1 MKILFASTS
10 AIAIPLLEELNK
22 KGYISCVFTSPD
34 TPSKRGKALIPT
46 PIKTK
51 AIELGIPCYTPEH
64 LNREER
70 EIVKKEGADTLLS
83 FSYGKIFGPK
93 FLSLFD
99 YTFNVHPSL
108 LPKYRGCSPIYNT
121 IKNLDREGGI
131 SIQKIAL
138 GIDTGDIYREIS
150 FSLDGTETNEEL
162 EKKVSLMALSLVSS
176 VLSSIGTI
184 EPYKQEGEPSYTSF
198 IKKEDGK
205 IDWNESAS
213 AIHAL
218 IRASNPWPRSYTSF
232 GDMQLSL
239 TAVFGSA
246 FSSFEECSEVPGTVV
261 SLDKKKGLKIATGNG
276 YIYVTRVLPQAK
288 KEMDAVSFV
297 NGNKSII
304 GALLS

>member
-10 AIAIPLLEELNK
+10 AIAVPLLEELHK

-51 AIELGIPCYTPEH
+51 AMELGLPCYTPEH

-70 EIVKKEGADTLLS
+70 EIVKKEGLDTLLS

-121 IKNLDREGGI
+121 IRNLDREGGI

-138 GIDTGDIYREIS
+138 GIDTGDIYKSVS
-150 FSLDGTETNEEL
+150 FSLDGTETNEDI
-162 EKKVSLMALSLVSS
+162 EKKVSFLAPPLVLN
-176 VLSSIGTI
+176 VLSSISDI
-184 EPYKQEGEPSYTSF
+184 EPYKQEGEPSYTTF

-205 IDWNESAS
+205 IDWNNSATT
-213 AIHAL
+213 IHAL

-232 GDMQLSL
+232 SGMQLSL
-239 TAVFGSA
+239 TGVFGSA
-246 FSSFEECSEVPGTVV
+246 FSSFEECNEAPGTVV
-261 SLDKKKGLKIATGNG
+261 ALDKKKGLKIATGNG
-276 YIYVTRVLPQAK
+276 YIYITRVLPQSK
-288 KEMDAVSFV
+288 KEMDAASFV